1 MNAKGESD
9 PNAVFIRV
17 YSCPFAVEIC
27 SYSTSPDRNHHLL
40 SPQAL
45 KIGKTTNGHE

>member
-1 MNAKGESD
+1 MDAHERERESD

-27 SYSTSPDRNHHLL
+27 SYRTVSEPPEVTV
-40 SPQAL
+40 AIFL
-45 KIGKTTNGHE
+45 KFGSR